1 MKIEVNKK
9 QIDSL
14 RVIVEDGIDAL
25 SSQLY
30 CPLNIEMSNNLK
42 SVLKKI
48 DFAKNLDK
56 KLNEVLYD

>member
-1 MKIEVNKK
+1 MINEVNKK

-25 SSQLY
+25 SFQLY
-30 CPLNIEMSNNLK
+30 CSSNVEMSNNLK

-48 DFAKNLDK
+48 DFAENLDK
-56 KLNEVLYD
+56 KLG

>member
-14 RVIVEDGIDAL
+14 RVIVEDGIDSL

-30 CPLNIEMSNNLK
+30 CSLNIEMSNNLK